1 MTAAKKKKG
10 GFTRKSIKNNPQMQV
25 IRDSNSELATCSIFL
40 KEFKIGLRPILLHF
54 RVGSLHQQLMQLF
67 LRIKSLDRVSDPGNL
82 NVSDGLRTEKGRM
95 LLREFTFT
103 PKVGI
108 RQFFGNPII
117 REDDFSVVWE
127 HFEPSQARFPK
138 GATHWEM
145 VYLVL
150 SYHRDQKLFSTMASK
165 PIRRAKTDGLERME
179 LRPETSVVRAPELQ
193 HILVLGLRFMEIIG
207 EEEYPLLGKDAVG
220 IEVLG
225 VVGEI

>member
-1 MTAAKKKKG
+1 MAAAEKKKG

-25 IRDSNSELATCSIFL
+25 VRDSNSELTACSIFL

-67 LRIKSLDRVSDPGNL
+67 LRIKSLDRVSTPGNL
-82 NVSDGLRTEKGRM
+82 NVPDGLRTEKGRM

-108 RQFFGNPII
+108 RQFFGNPIL
-117 REDDFSVVWE
+117 REDFSVVWE
-127 HFEPSQARFPK
+127 QFEPSQARFPK
-138 GATHWEM
+138 GATHWEII
-145 VYLVL
+145 YLVL
-150 SYHRDQKLFSTMASK
+150 TYHRDQKLFSTVASE
-165 PIRRAKTDGLERME
+165 PIRRGTTDGRERLE
-179 LRPETSVVRAPELQ
+179 LRPNQTVAIGPELQ
-193 HILVLGLRFMEIIG
+193 HVLVMGLRFMEIIG

-225 VVGEI
+225 VV